1 MAQNYKYK
9 LPNASEQPEEKN
21 ANSNSLIIIGANG
34 SGKSKLGA
42 WMEQQDMDN
51 THRVGAQ
58 RSLNFGEFIQLKSYE
73 QAENLLL
80 YGQEKKELLKNGRWS
95 WNYDKQN
102 FTTQLLF
109 DYENVLAALVAMK
122 NNENDVFIKDCKERE
137 KTEQQHKHTPNTVVD
152 TLKRIWKNVFP
163 QRDIDFD
170 DAKVTATLNKS
181 DGKKV
186 SYKGLEMSDG
196 ERVGLYLIAQCL
208 CIPENK
214 TIIID
219 EPEIH
224 LHRSIMNRLW
234 TEIEKERQDCFFIYI
249 THDTQFAANHKQA
262 KKIWVKNFD
271 GINWDLEEINE
282 SIFPEQLLLD
292 ILGNR
297 KKVIFVEGEA
307 NSYDTK
313 LYREIYKD
321 YYIIPCGGCT
331 TVIAQ
336 TKAMKNTPQLHEL
349 ECFGII
355 DRDFRSE
362 HEINSLKN
370 NNIYTLNVAEVEN
383 LFLVEELLEVVNKIL
398 VKQDGMNID
407 NIKKHVIED
416 RFLKEINKQ
425 ILEATVSE
433 AKYQL
438 SIIEIPKND
447 ENAAKQEL
455 NELKIDIDFNKI
467 KSEQEKKF
475 NDILSAKNY
484 KQVLSVFNRKD
495 VVKSIGHY
503 FDLNDKGYC
512 DFVIRQLQGDKSQEV
527 INAIKPYLPTEIKT
541 IEI

>member
-1 MAQNYKYK
+1 MAQDYKYK
-9 LPNASEQPEEKN
+9 LPNASGQPEDKI

-42 WMEQQDMDN
+42 WMEQQNMDN

-80 YGQEKKELLKNGRWS
+80 YGQEKKEQTKGNRWGWHDNRRETSVLLN
-95 WNYDKQN
+95 
-102 FTTQLLF
+102 
-109 DYENVLAALVAMK
+109 DYENVLAALIAMK
-122 NNENDVFIKDCKERE
+122 NNENDAFIKDCKKRE
-137 KTEQQHKHTPNTVVD
+137 KMGQQHKSTPNTVVD

-163 QRDIDFD
+163 QRDIDLD

-181 DGKKV
+181 DGIKT
-186 SYKGLEMSDG
+186 SYKGFEMSDG

-234 TEIEKERQDCFFIYI
+234 TEIENERQDCFFIYI

-262 KKIWVKNFD
+262 KKIWVKSFD
-271 GINWDLEEINE
+271 GTNWDLEEINE
-282 SIFPEQLLLD
+282 SILPEQLLLN

-321 YYIIPCGGCT
+321 YYVVSCGGCF
-331 TVIAQ
+331 TVMAQ
-336 TKAMKNTPQLHEL
+336 TKAMKNTPQLHDL

-362 HEINSLKN
+362 HEINSLKS
-370 NNIYTLNVAEVEN
+370 NNIFTLNVAEVEN
-383 LFLVEELLEVVNKIL
+383 LFLYSKVTVLRESR
-398 VKQDGMNID
+398 
-407 NIKKHVIED
+407 KKYL
-416 RFLKEINKQ
+416 FLRHENCPAINRTGNPG
-425 ILEATVSE
+425 A
-433 AKYQL
+433 
-438 SIIEIPKND
+438 
-447 ENAAKQEL
+447 
-455 NELKIDIDFNKI
+455 
-467 KSEQEKKF
+467 
-475 NDILSAKNY
+475 LSA
-484 KQVLSVFNRKD
+484 
-495 VVKSIGHY
+495 
-503 FDLNDKGYC
+503 
-512 DFVIRQLQGDKSQEV
+512 
-527 INAIKPYLPTEIKT
+527 
-541 IEI
+541 